1 MAAKVSKIEANV
13 IDDKLLC
20 EGLIIDKNLT
30 EAEKA
35 AGAGDINLVESGIYY
50 FNFIIII
57 IIIIISTN
65 CTIINI
71 II

>member
-35 AGAGDINLVESGIYY
+35 AGTLESMLKIPKNRAYRRAADNLLKAEKADELKLKDPE
-50 FNFIIII
+50 
-57 IIIIISTN
+57 
-65 CTIINI
+65 
-71 II
+71 

>member
-20 EGLIIDKNLT
+20 EGLIEDKNLT

-35 AGAGDINLVESGIYY
+35 SGAGDVNLVEAGI
-50 FNFIIII
+50 F
-57 IIIIISTN
+57 
-65 CTIINI
+65 
-71 II
+71 